1 MAEKRMFT
9 KSIIDSDKF
18 LEMPLSTQALYFHL
32 GMRADDE
39 GFINSP
45 KKIIRAVNCNED
57 DLKLLIAKGFV
68 ICFDTGIIAITHW
81 KLHNHIQKD
90 RFKPTL
96 YEEEKSLLDEN
107 NRKEYI
113 LKTAVSNSMD
123 TKCIQI
129 VSNSG
134 TKNRLDKN
142 RIDKDSS
149 VETMSTAV
157 DSRNAFDYQGVV
169 DLFNSV
175 CISLPKVQK
184 LNDKRRKQIQN
195 ADKLLG
201 EMTFEGF
208 FNLVESSDFLTGRNG
223 KWSGCGF
230 EWILNP
236 ANLTKIIEGNYLNKA
251 NPMVNSTANT
261 QRNYDE
267 EF

>member
-113 LKTAVSNSMD
+113 LKRQFRTRW
-123 TKCIQI
+123 IQN
-129 VSNSG
+129 VY
-134 TKNRLDKN
+134 RLYPIRVQ
-142 RIDKDSS
+142 RID
-149 VETMSTAV
+149 
-157 DSRNAFDYQGVV
+157 
-169 DLFNSV
+169 
-175 CISLPKVQK
+175 
-184 LNDKRRKQIQN
+184 
-195 ADKLLG
+195 
-201 EMTFEGF
+201 
-208 FNLVESSDFLTGRNG
+208 
-223 KWSGCGF
+223 
-230 EWILNP
+230 
-236 ANLTKIIEGNYLNKA
+236 
-251 NPMVNSTANT
+251 
-261 QRNYDE
+261 
-267 EF
+267 

>member
-9 KSIIDSDKF
+9 KSIIDSDRF

-129 VSNSG
+129 VSNAD

-142 RIDKDSS
+142 RIDKDSI
-149 VETMSTAV
+149 VNVSTAV
-157 DSRNAFDYQGVV
+157 DVRNASDYQGVV

-184 LNDKRRKQIQN
+184 LNDKRRKLIVN

-230 EWILNP
+230 DWILQP
-236 ANLTKIIEGNYLNKA
+236 ANLTKIIEGNYINKESLT
-251 NPMVNSTANT
+251 VNSTANT

>member
-113 LKTAVSNSMD
+113 LKTVVSNSMD

-129 VSNSG
+129 VSNAG

-142 RIDKDSS
+142 RIYKDS
-149 VETMSTAV
+149 VETMSTSV
-157 DSRNAFDYQGVV
+157 DVRNAFDYQGVV

-175 CISLPKVQK
+175 CVSLPKVQK
-184 LNDKRRKQIQN
+184 LNDKRRKLIVN
-195 ADKLLG
+195 AGKLLG
-201 EMTFEGF
+201 EMSFEGF

-230 EWILNP
+230 DWILQP

>member
-9 KSIIDSDKF
+9 KSIIDSDRF

-57 DLKLLIAKGFV
+57 DLRLLIAKGFV
-68 ICFDTGIIAITHW
+68 ICFYTGIIAITHW

-129 VSNSG
+129 VSNAD

-142 RIDKDSS
+142 RIDKDSI
-149 VETMSTAV
+149 VNVSTAV
-157 DSRNAFDYQGVV
+157 DVRNASDYQGVV

-184 LNDKRRKQIQN
+184 LNDKRRKLIVN
-195 ADKLLG
+195 AEKLLG

-223 KWSGCGF
+223 KWCGCGF
-230 EWILNP
+230 DWILNP
-236 ANLTKIIEGNYLNKA
+236 ANLTKIIEGNYINKESLT
-251 NPMVNSTANT
+251 VNSTANT

>member
-9 KSIIDSDKF
+9 KSIIDSDRF

-57 DLKLLIAKGFV
+57 DLRLLIAKGFV

-129 VSNSG
+129 VSNAD

-142 RIDKDSS
+142 RIDKDSI
-149 VETMSTAV
+149 VNVSTAV
-157 DSRNAFDYQGVV
+157 DVRNASDYQGVV

-184 LNDKRRKQIQN
+184 LNDKRRKLIVN

-201 EMTFEGF
+201 DMTFEGF

-223 KWSGCGF
+223 KWCGCGF
-230 EWILNP
+230 DWILNP
-236 ANLTKIIEGNYLNKA
+236 ANLTKIIEGNYINKESLT
-251 NPMVNSTANT
+251 VNSTANT

>member
-9 KSIIDSDKF
+9 KSIVDSDKF

-57 DLKLLIAKGFV
+57 DLKILIAKGFV
-68 ICFDTGIIAITHW
+68 ICFDSGIIAIKHW

-96 YEEEKSLLDEN
+96 YEEEKSLLAEN
-107 NRKEYI
+107 NHKEYI
-113 LKTAVSNSMD
+113 LKTTALNSMD

-129 VSNSG
+129 VSNTD

-142 RIDKDSS
+142 RIDKDS

-157 DSRNAFDYQGVV
+157 DSRNSLDCQGVV
-169 DLFNSV
+169 DSFNTV

-184 LNDKRRKQIQN
+184 LNDKRRKQIVN
-195 ADKLLG
+195 AEKLLG
-201 EMTFEGF
+201 EMSFDEF
-208 FNLVESSDFLTGRNG
+208 FSLVENSDFLTGRNG

-230 EWILNP
+230 DWILQP
-236 ANLTKIIEGNYLNKA
+236 ANLTKIIEGNYINKENA
-251 NPMVNSTANT
+251 TVNTTAYT
-261 QRNYDE
+261 QRNYNE

>member
-113 LKTAVSNSMD
+113 LKTVVSNSMD

-129 VSNSG
+129 VSNAG

-142 RIDKDSS
+142 RIDKDS

-157 DSRNAFDYQGVV
+157 DVRNAVDYQGVV

-184 LNDKRRKQIQN
+184 LNDKRRKLIVN

-230 EWILNP
+230 DWILQP

>member
-9 KSIIDSDKF
+9 KSIIDSDRF

-57 DLKLLIAKGFV
+57 DLRLLIAKGFV

-129 VSNSG
+129 VSNAD

-142 RIDKDSS
+142 RIDKDSI
-149 VETMSTAV
+149 VNVSTAV
-157 DSRNAFDYQGVV
+157 DVRNASDYQGVV

-184 LNDKRRKQIQN
+184 LNDKRRKLIVN
-195 ADKLLG
+195 AEKLLG

-223 KWSGCGF
+223 KWCGCGF
-230 EWILNP
+230 DWILNP
-236 ANLTKIIEGNYLNKA
+236 ANLTKIIEGNYINKESLT
-251 NPMVNSTANT
+251 VNSTANT

>member
-9 KSIIDSDKF
+9 KSIVDSDKF

-123 TKCIQI
+123 TKCIQF
-129 VSNSG
+129 VSNAG

-142 RIDKDSS
+142 RIDKDS
-149 VETMSTAV
+149 VETISTAV
-157 DSRNAFDYQGVV
+157 DVRNAFDYQGVV

-175 CISLPKVQK
+175 CVSLPKVQK
-184 LNDKRRKQIQN
+184 LNDKRRKLIVN
-195 ADKLLG
+195 ADKHL
-201 EMTFEGF
+201 EDMTFDELF
-208 FNLVESSDFLTGRNG
+208 SLVESSDFLTGRNG

-230 EWILNP
+230 DWILNP

-261 QRNYDE
+261 QRNYNE

>member
-9 KSIIDSDKF
+9 KSIIDSDRF

-68 ICFDTGIIAITHW
+68 ICFDSGIIAITHW

-96 YEEEKSLLDEN
+96 YEEEKSLLAEN
-107 NRKEYI
+107 NCKEYI

-129 VSNSG
+129 VSNAG

-142 RIDKDSS
+142 RIDKDS

-175 CISLPKVQK
+175 CVSLPKVQK
-184 LNDKRRKQIQN
+184 LNDKRRKLIVN
-195 ADKLLG
+195 GEKLLG
-201 EMTFEGF
+201 EMSFERF

-223 KWSGCGF
+223 KWCGCGF
-230 EWILNP
+230 DWILQP
-236 ANLTKIIEGNYLNKA
+236 ANLTKIIEGNYINKESLT
-251 NPMVNSTANT
+251 VNSTANT

>member
-113 LKTAVSNSMD
+113 LKTVVSNSMD

-129 VSNSG
+129 VSNTD

-142 RIDKDSS
+142 RIDKDSI
-149 VETMSTAV
+149 VNVSTAV
-157 DSRNAFDYQGVV
+157 DVRNAVDYQGVV

-184 LNDKRRKQIQN
+184 LNDKRRKLIVN

-201 EMTFEGF
+201 EMSFEGF

-230 EWILNP
+230 DWILQP

>member
-129 VSNSG
+129 VSNAD

-142 RIDKDSS
+142 RIDKDSI
-149 VETMSTAV
+149 VNVSTAV
-157 DSRNAFDYQGVV
+157 DVRNAFDYQVVV
-169 DLFNSV
+169 DSFNTV
-175 CISLPKVQK
+175 CVSLPKVQK
-184 LNDKRRKQIQN
+184 LNDKRRKLIVN

-230 EWILNP
+230 DWILNP

>member
-129 VSNSG
+129 VSNAD

-142 RIDKDSS
+142 RIDKDSI
-149 VETMSTAV
+149 VNVSTAV
-157 DSRNAFDYQGVV
+157 DVRNAFDYHVVV

-175 CISLPKVQK
+175 CVSLPKVQK
-184 LNDKRRKQIQN
+184 LNDKRRKLIVN
-195 ADKLLG
+195 AGKLLG
-201 EMTFEGF
+201 EMSFEGF
-208 FNLVESSDFLTGRNG
+208 FNLVESSDFLTGRNR

-230 EWILNP
+230 DWILQP
-236 ANLTKIIEGNYLNKA
+236 ANLTKIIEGNYINKESLT
-251 NPMVNSTANT
+251 VNSTANT
-261 QRNYDE
+261 KRNYDE

>member
-9 KSIIDSDKF
+9 KSIIDSDRF

-129 VSNSG
+129 VSNAD

-142 RIDKDSS
+142 RIDKDSI
-149 VETMSTAV
+149 VNVSTAV
-157 DSRNAFDYQGVV
+157 DVRNASDYQGVV

-184 LNDKRRKQIQN
+184 LNDKRRKLIVN

-230 EWILNP
+230 DWILNP

>member
-113 LKTAVSNSMD
+113 LKTVVSNSMD

-129 VSNSG
+129 VSNAG

-142 RIDKDSS
+142 RIDKDS
-149 VETMSTAV
+149 VETMSTSV
-157 DSRNAFDYQGVV
+157 DVRNSFDYQGVV

-175 CISLPKVQK
+175 CVSLPKVQK
-184 LNDKRRKQIQN
+184 LNDKRRKLIVN
-195 ADKLLG
+195 AGKLLG
-201 EMTFEGF
+201 EMSFEGF

-223 KWSGCGF
+223 KWNGCGF

-236 ANLTKIIEGNYLNKA
+236 DNLTKIIEGNYLNKA
-251 NPMVNSTANT
+251 NPMVNTTAIT

>member
-113 LKTAVSNSMD
+113 LKTVVSNSMD

-129 VSNSG
+129 VSNAG

-142 RIDKDSS
+142 RIDKDS
-149 VETMSTAV
+149 VETMSTSV
-157 DSRNAFDYQGVV
+157 DVRNASDYQGVV

-184 LNDKRRKQIQN
+184 LNDKRRKLIVN

-201 EMTFEGF
+201 EKTFEGF

-230 EWILNP
+230 DWILNP